1 MSKAFTARAEF
12 STRFGDSQTLRYQH
26 RIVWNKDEKKWDCV
40 KCHRSSGY
48 TNKVEALIEL
58 ARHDCIP
65 SGAAQE
71 G

>member
-1 MSKAFTARAEF
+1 MSKTFTARAEF

-26 RIVWNKDEKKWDCV
+26 RIVWNEDGKKWDCI

-48 TNKVEALIEL
+48 THQYEALIGL
-58 ARHDCIP
+58 AEHDCTP

-71 G
+71 N